1 MAPYATEGYT
11 ACCRLKTKR
20 QKRRALLEHRN
31 RTLQHLGRRYYRLYA
46 EKRNLPL
53 VPLAAPYQRGWK
65 RTFVL
70 RPDVARS
77 ADAAFFGTLL
87 EKINTVMYHRDA
99 QFVKECRRKQQG
111 KRLKEPIPQ
120 DLLFFFSWEWDGPE
134 CKLTEKERQYFVP
147 IIKWLPRWQKFSVQ
161 YEFAEPWR
169 YVLQVSAHIVTHA
182 KAIDSELDSE
192 LQRID
197 NYLTGHHLHP
207 VYWRLRHGR
216 GHSRFELRRGKPT
229 AQNTFK
235 NKPLHQILGEA
246 YDDNI

>member
-1 MAPYATEGYT
+1 MATYATEGIT
-11 ACCRLKTKR
+11 ACCRLKTTR

-31 RTLQHLGRRYYRLYA
+31 RTLLQLGKRFYLLHA

-53 VPLAAPYQRGWK
+53 VPLAEPYQRGWK

-77 ADAAFFGTLL
+77 ADAAFFGALL
-87 EKINTVMYHRDA
+87 EKINTVMYHRDE
-99 QFVKECRRKQQG
+99 QFTDYRRKTYRG
-111 KRLKEPIPQ
+111 KMLAEPIPQ
-120 DLLFFFSWEWDGPE
+120 ELIVFYSWQWDGPE
-134 CKLTEKERQYFVP
+134 CKLTDKERQYFVP
-147 IIKWLPRWQKFSVQ
+147 VIKWLPRWQKYTVH

-197 NYLTGHHLHP
+197 NYLTDRQLHP
-207 VYWRLRHGR
+207 V
-216 GHSRFELRRGKPT
+216 LRRLESGRSDKRYYAYRSAPT
-229 AQNTFK
+229 IPNPFK

-246 YDDNI
+246 NDDNI